1 MPELLANGGNVTLW
15 AGWSMTLPASHH
27 QRNNDGSWS
36 AWGADWAID
45 VQIIEVGGIP
55 AGKTGFPEELLGP
68 KREITL
74 TGIGWIG
81 STERFPEMDAGREV
95 FRLAGTLAAPK
106 TVMLCWVSY
115 LRSNQQPFA
124 ESLLGGV
131 AHHEQAA
138 A

>member
-1 MPELLANGGNVTLW
+1 MPELLANGGDVLLW
-15 AGWSMTLPASHH
+15 AGWSLTLPPSHH

-36 AWGADWAID
+36 AWGADWTID

-55 AGKTGFPEELLGP
+55 DGKTGSPNELLGT
-68 KREITL
+68 KHEIALSGT
-74 TGIGWIG
+74 GWIG
-81 STERFPEMDAGREV
+81 AAKRFTEMDAGREV

-106 TVMLCWVSY
+106 TVMLCWISY
-115 LRSNQQPFA
+115 LHSNQQAFV